1 MLGFDI
7 HCWSIS
13 YLGWLQ
19 DHIDTISHLDVGYFD
34 LVNLVDQVNHG
45 SQGND
50 SKKQHDLYLFQTC
63 PGPILQ
69 FQF

>member
-1 MLGFDI
+1 MFGLDM
-7 HCWSIS
+7 HYWSIS

-45 SQGND
+45 S
-50 SKKQHDLYLFQTC
+50 
-63 PGPILQ
+63 
-69 FQF
+69 